1 MWIRI
6 LLHRLPRVEVVLQFN
21 LAISISLLSPV
32 RICQCSSGS
41 LSLSRVFLFGRFLL
55 FLSRAR
61 VDGLDGKFDLLPD
74 SETDFPQGGESCG
87 GSPLFRGH
95 SVHTQLVCTLY
106 THVGLT
112 CYLFPRQ
119 PAVNISD

>member
-6 LLHRLPRVEVVLQFN
+6 LFHRLPRVEVVLQFN

-32 RICQCSSGS
+32 RSCQCSSG
-41 LSLSRVFLFGRFLL
+41 SLSRVFLFGRVLL

-61 VDGLDGKFDLLPD
+61 MDGLGEKFDLLPD

-106 THVGLT
+106 THVRLT
-112 CYLFPRQ
+112 CHSYVSLPG
-119 PAVNISD
+119 VDISD